1 VFGGAAYCVRDRKY
15 RPGQFWSGNTKIEVG
30 DTMPYEQLIESVE
43 LCAEDKI
50 RGIRDRAN
58 QDAENIKTETKG
70 KDEIIKKRYL
80 DAVKKTVESERRK
93 SIAKINEDNH
103 MRLIRAKDNVFK
115 HAFTE
120 AQKLLVSVRS
130 QVNYETIFRKL
141 LKETILELEGE
152 EILLHI
158 DKRDENLCK
167 RLLTELKLNHEIMT
181 DITCTGGLN
190 ASTRDGKFIIFN
202 TIESRF
208 ERAKEQV
215 KLEIFA
221 ILYGGQVGI

>member
-1 VFGGAAYCVRDRKY
+1 VRDRRY
-15 RPGQFWSGNTKIEVG
+15 RSGKFWSENSRIEAG
-30 DTMPYEQLIESVE
+30 DIMPYEQLIESVE

-50 RGIRDRAN
+50 RAILDKAN

-70 KDEIIKKRYL
+70 KNEIIKKRYL
-80 DAVKKTVESERRK
+80 DAVKKTVDSERRK
-93 SIAKINEDNH
+93 SIAKINEENH

-120 AQKLLVSVRS
+120 AQKILLSVRS
-130 QVNYETIFRKL
+130 QANYENIFRKL
-141 LKETILELEGE
+141 LKETLLELEGE
-152 EILLHI
+152 GILLHI

-167 RLLTELKLNHEIMT
+167 KLLAELTLNHEIVT
-181 DITCTGGLN
+181 DLTSIGGLN

-202 TIESRF
+202 TIESRL
-208 ERAKEQV
+208 ERAKVQI

-221 ILYGGQVGI
+221 MLYGDQVGI

>member
-1 VFGGAAYCVRDRKY
+1 
-15 RPGQFWSGNTKIEVG
+15 
-30 DTMPYEQLIESVE
+30 MPYEQLIESVE

-50 RGIRDRAN
+50 RAIIDRAN

-80 DAVKKTVESERRK
+80 DAVKKTVDSERRK
-93 SIAKINEDNH
+93 SIAKINEENH

-120 AQKLLVSVRS
+120 AQKILLSVRS
-130 QVNYETIFRKL
+130 QANYENIFRKL
-141 LKETILELEGE
+141 LKETLLELEGE

-167 RLLTELKLNHEIMT
+167 KLLAELTLNHEIVT
-181 DITCTGGLN
+181 DLTSIGGLN

-202 TIESRF
+202 TIESRL
-208 ERAKEQV
+208 EKAMVQI

-221 ILYGGQVGI
+221 ILYGDQVGI

>member
-1 VFGGAAYCVRDRKY
+1 
-15 RPGQFWSGNTKIEVG
+15 
-30 DTMPYEQLIESVE
+30 MPYEQLIESVE

-50 RGIRDRAN
+50 RAIIERAN

-80 DAVKKTVESERRK
+80 DAVKKTVDSERRK
-93 SIAKINEDNH
+93 SIAKINEENH

-120 AQKLLVSVRS
+120 AQKILLSVRS
-130 QVNYETIFRKL
+130 QANYENIFRKL
-141 LKETILELEGE
+141 LKETLLELEGE

-167 RLLTELKLNHEIMT
+167 KLLAELTLNHEIVT
-181 DITCTGGLN
+181 DLTSIGGLN

-202 TIESRF
+202 TIESRL
-208 ERAKEQV
+208 EKAMVQI

-221 ILYGGQVGI
+221 ILYGDQVGI

>member
-1 VFGGAAYCVRDRKY
+1 VRDRRY
-15 RPGQFWSGNTKIEVG
+15 RSGQFWSENSRIEAG
-30 DTMPYEQLIESVE
+30 DIMPYEQLIESVE

-50 RGIRDRAN
+50 RAIIDRAN

-80 DAVKKTVESERRK
+80 DAVKKTVDSERRK
-93 SIAKINEDNH
+93 SIAKINEENH

-120 AQKLLVSVRS
+120 AQKILLSVRS
-130 QVNYETIFRKL
+130 QANYENIFRKL
-141 LKETILELEGE
+141 LKETLLELEGE

-167 RLLTELKLNHEIMT
+167 KLLAELTLNHEIVT
-181 DITCTGGLN
+181 DLTSIGGLN

-202 TIESRF
+202 TIESRL
-208 ERAKEQV
+208 EKAMVQI

-221 ILYGGQVGI
+221 ILYGDQVGI

>member
-1 VFGGAAYCVRDRKY
+1 
-15 RPGQFWSGNTKIEVG
+15 
-30 DTMPYEQLIESVE
+30 MPYEQLIESVE

-50 RGIRDRAN
+50 RAIIDRAN

-80 DAVKKTVESERRK
+80 DAVKKTVDSERRK
-93 SIAKINEDNH
+93 SIAKINEENH

-120 AQKLLVSVRS
+120 AQKILLSVRS
-130 QVNYETIFRKL
+130 QANYENIFRKL
-141 LKETILELEGE
+141 LKEILLELEGE

-167 RLLTELKLNHEIMT
+167 KLLAELTLNHEIVT
-181 DITCTGGLN
+181 DLTSIGGLN

-202 TIESRF
+202 TIESRL
-208 ERAKEQV
+208 ERAMVQI

-221 ILYGGQVGI
+221 TLYGDQVGI